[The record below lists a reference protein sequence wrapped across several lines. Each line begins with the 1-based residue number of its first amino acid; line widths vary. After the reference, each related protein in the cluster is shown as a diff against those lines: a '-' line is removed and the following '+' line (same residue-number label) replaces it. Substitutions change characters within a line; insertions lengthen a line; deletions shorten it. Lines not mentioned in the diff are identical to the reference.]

1 MSPHTTRRS
10 FTDLLLL
17 RTPITLTPIR
27 GTTPGWGWRGVP
39 QDLRLVLGPAAT
51 GAIAIGAMATS
62 TSTTIITS
70 TETPTG
76 TSTVVKLARATGG
89 STTRN
94 TGEMHPM
101 GTGKQRINS
110 AVRVLLIALAV
121 EPEHAQVV
129 AELAHDPAA
138 ERELGPGVA
147 GLELQVVAEPEL
159 ELAPVVAVAV
169 PGHQRARLAVAPRT
183 KSVTAAHR
191 PDLVPLLEA
200 EEDLA
205 AVVAETTREPVA
217 AEAVIAWAAAE

>member
-62 TSTTIITS
+62 TSTTIITL

-121 EPEHAQVV
+121 ELEHAQVV

-138 ERELGPGVA
+138 ERELGPGV
-147 GLELQVVAEPEL
+147 ELQVVAEPELVRAAEL

-169 PGHQRARLAVAPRT
+169 PGHQ
-183 KSVTAAHR
+183 
-191 PDLVPLLEA
+191 
-200 EEDLA
+200 
-205 AVVAETTREPVA
+205 
-217 AEAVIAWAAAE
+217 

>member
-70 TETPTG
+70 TG

-89 STTRN
+89 SITRN
-94 TGEMHPM
+94 TAEMLPM
-101 GTGKQRINS
+101 ATEI
-110 AVRVLLIALAV
+110 
-121 EPEHAQVV
+121 
-129 AELAHDPAA
+129 
-138 ERELGPGVA
+138 
-147 GLELQVVAEPEL
+147 
-159 ELAPVVAVAV
+159 
-169 PGHQRARLAVAPRT
+169 
-183 KSVTAAHR
+183 
-191 PDLVPLLEA
+191 PL
-200 EEDLA
+200 
-205 AVVAETTREPVA
+205 
-217 AEAVIAWAAAE
+217 

>member
-121 EPEHAQVV
+121 ELEHAQVV

-191 PDLVPLLEA
+191 PDLVPLLAA

-205 AVVAETTREPVA
+205 
-217 AEAVIAWAAAE
+217 

>member
-121 EPEHAQVV
+121 EREHA
-129 AELAHDPAA
+129 
-138 ERELGPGVA
+138 PGVA
-147 GLELQVVAEPEL
+147 GLELQVVAEPELVRAAEL

-191 PDLVPLLEA
+191 RGLPLLTV
-200 EEDLA
+200 EDLA
-205 AVVAETTREPVA
+205 AAAETTREPA
-217 AEAVIAWAAAE
+217 ATEAVIAW

>member
-1 MSPHTTRRS
+1 
-10 FTDLLLL
+10 
-17 RTPITLTPIR
+17 
-27 GTTPGWGWRGVP
+27 
-39 QDLRLVLGPAAT
+39 
-51 GAIAIGAMATS
+51 
-62 TSTTIITS
+62 
-70 TETPTG
+70 
-76 TSTVVKLARATGG
+76 
-89 STTRN
+89 
-94 TGEMHPM
+94 M

-121 EPEHAQVV
+121 ELEHAQVV

-147 GLELQVVAEPEL
+147 GLELQVVAEPELVRAAEL

-191 PDLVPLLEA
+191 PDLVPLLAA

-205 AVVAETTREPVA
+205 AAVAETTREPAATEAATAWVA
-217 AEAVIAWAAAE
+217 AASAAVAAVVAEAAVGDEKRSMRKNK

>member
-17 RTPITLTPIR
+17 RTPITLTAIR

-121 EPEHAQVV
+121 ELEHAQVV

-159 ELAPVVAVAV
+159 VRAAAELELAPVVAVAV
-169 PGHQRARLAVAPRT
+169 PGHQRARLAVARRT

-191 PDLVPLLEA
+191 RGLPLL
-200 EEDLA
+200 
-205 AVVAETTREPVA
+205 
-217 AEAVIAWAAAE
+217 